1 LSDGYI
7 YCLIGTSHLGKK
19 WIMNEIVALMII
31 CPLMVMVGLG
41 WDLHFYGCNN
51 KLKHDHGM
59 CYRLSDFNFNSACE
73 DKVGYET
80 KLLEVLGKLVDC
92 SSSNNLQKIQAVTVK
107 NLQTNVQD

>member
-41 WDLHFYGCNN
+41 GSCRWTYV
-51 KLKHDHGM
+51 
-59 CYRLSDFNFNSACE
+59 SSA
-73 DKVGYET
+73 D
-80 KLLEVLGKLVDC
+80 
-92 SSSNNLQKIQAVTVK
+92 
-107 NLQTNVQD
+107 